1 MRIVTKFRLTFLVST
16 FLISLITQ
24 VVADTVLYCQSEL
37 ATGFMNKGTGW
48 VERSFDKER
57 FTVKFNDDFT
67 TLEGFAYGPM
77 DCKMNFPDFLPT
89 QLQCLEKK
97 GGMSV
102 LYDKTTKR
110 FIFSSISIAGYVN
123 LSRDSDNLFAG
134 TCTKF

>member
-1 MRIVTKFRLTFLVST
+1 MRILTKFRLTFLVST

-37 ATGFMNKGTGW
+37 ATGFINKGTGW
-48 VERSFDKER
+48 VEGSFEKKR

-67 TLEGFAYGPM
+67 TLEGFAQGPM
-77 DCKMNFPDFLPT
+77 DCKINFPDLLPT
-89 QLQCLEKK
+89 QLQCLANG
-97 GGMSV
+97 GGMSA

-110 FIFSSISIAGYVN
+110 FVFSSISIAGYVD
-123 LSRDSDNLFAG
+123 LRTDSDNLYAG

>member
-24 VVADTVLYCQSEL
+24 VVADTVLYCRSEL
-37 ATGFMNKGTGW
+37 STGFVNQGTGW
-48 VERSFDKER
+48 VERSFDKKR

-67 TLEGFAYGPM
+67 TLERFAHGLM
-77 DCKMNFPDFLPT
+77 DCKINFPGFLPT
-89 QLQCLEKK
+89 QLQCSGK

-110 FIFSSISIAGYVN
+110 FIFSDMSLGGYVN
-123 LSRDSDNLFAG
+123 LGRDSDNLYAG

>member
-37 ATGFMNKGTGW
+37 STGFVNQGTGW
-48 VERSFDKER
+48 VERSFDKKR

-67 TLEGFAYGPM
+67 TLEGFASGPM
-77 DCKMNFPDFLPT
+77 DCKINYPDFLPT
-89 QLQCLEKK
+89 QLQCFGK
-97 GGMSV
+97 GEMSV

-110 FIFSSISIAGYVN
+110 FIFSSISLAGYVD
-123 LSRDSDNLFAG
+123 LSTDSDNLYAG